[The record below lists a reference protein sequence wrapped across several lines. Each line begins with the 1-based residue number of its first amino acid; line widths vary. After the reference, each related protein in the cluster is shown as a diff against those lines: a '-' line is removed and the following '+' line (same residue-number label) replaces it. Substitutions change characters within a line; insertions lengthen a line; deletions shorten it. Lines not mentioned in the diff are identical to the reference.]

1 MKLEVPIVHGD
12 YSLTGLLVGLPRGG
26 EINSMDD
33 RSAMGLPAYAVVI
46 DAVPVQ
52 ESISRLRSA
61 SLSEL
66 AEIVENK
73 DMPFESR
80 YASGLLLGLLGDPR
94 IKALNPQMVRVP
106 GGLYQTGLSMDRLDE
121 VTREFRAYGVKRE
134 WIQKETPRH
143 SERLPSFNIGKYPIT
158 NQEYA
163 MFLQE
168 TQHPEIPSTWPLGFL
183 PIGSGNLPVCS
194 VSPQAAEAYAEWLSA
209 RTGRRFRLPSEA
221 EWEVAASG
229 GTDSEYPWGNDYSA
243 GCANTLEAGILA
255 STPVGMFP
263 AGASPFGC
271 LDMAGN
277 VEEYVADEYSE
288 YSGGDPVPDDLLING
303 ARYRVARGGSFTRY
317 RDLARCKRRHGYY
330 ARPIYVMGFRLAETI
345 GNDA

>member
-1 MKLEVPIVHGD
+1 MPHAN
-12 YSLTGLLVGLPRGG
+12 YSLTGLSVGLPSDG
-26 EINSMDD
+26 EINAMDD
-33 RSAMGLPAYAVVI
+33 RSAMGLPAHAVAI
-46 DAVPVQ
+46 DVAPVRA
-52 ESISRLRSA
+52 SILRLRGVSR
-61 SLSEL
+61 SEL
-66 AEIVENK
+66 AAIVENK

-94 IKALNPQMVRVP
+94 IETLEPQMVRVP
-106 GGLYQTGLSMDRLDE
+106 GGIYQTGLPPERLDE

-143 SERLPSFNIGKYPIT
+143 VERLASFNIGKYPVT
-158 NQEYA
+158 HQEYA
-163 MFLQE
+163 AFVQE
-168 TQHPEIPSTWPLGFL
+168 TRYPEIPTTWPLGFL

-194 VSPQAAEAYAEWLSA
+194 VSPQAAEAYAQWLSA

-229 GTDSEYPWGNDYSA
+229 GTDREYPWGNDYLA

-277 VEEYVADEYSE
+277 VEEYVADDYSE
-288 YSGGDPVPDDLLING
+288 YSGGDPVTDDLIVDG
-303 ARYRVARGGSFTRY
+303 ARYRIARGGSFTRY

-345 GNDA
+345 GSEA